1 MLQPYPVAPAKAG
14 VQENKKEKALDT
26 GLRRHDGTSFLVD
39 HVIST
44 ALSHLVPGPWRC
56 NEFGFLGDINI
67 MNQ

>member
-39 HVIST
+39 HFIST
-44 ALSHLVPGPWRC
+44 ALSSRTRPP
-56 NEFGFLGDINI
+56 FGDAMNLGCLEISVL
-67 MNQ
+67 